1 MTVRLSTGLRN
12 KMLDGGAGG
21 GIKGALHLGK
31 INIYSG
37 PQPVSADSGA
47 TGTLLGTV
55 TVDGTGT
62 GLTFLPADLGT
73 LSKTDDEMW
82 RFSGIAAGTAGWF
95 RFYPMG
101 GDPSTPSTTEA
112 RIDGSIASAGGDV
125 NLTNLSITP
134 GSPNT
139 IDIFNFTLPAQ

>member
-21 GIKGALHLGK
+21 GFKGALNLGK

-55 TVDGTGT
+55 TVDGDGT
-62 GLTFLPADLGT
+62 GLSFGVAIGGAIN
-73 LSKTDDEMW
+73 KAAQNW
-82 RFSGIAAGTAGWF
+82 RFTGLVNGTAGWF
-95 RFYPMG
+95 RFFPDG
-101 GDPSTPSTTEA
+101 GDPAATSETEA
-112 RIDGSIASAGGDV
+112 RIDGSIASSGGDV
-125 NLTNLSITP
+125 NLTSTSITV

-139 IDIFNFTLPAQ
+139 IDVFSFTIPPQ